1 MKKLFSKI
9 ILGIALILIASIS
22 FAQDKVEMAD
32 EMRSNGK
39 IYVIVGIILIVLSG
53 LIVYLFM
60 MDRKVKRLERRLA
73 ELRGPQK

>member
-1 MKKLFSKI
+1 MPCF
-9 ILGIALILIASIS
+9 ALMLSASIS

-32 EMRSNGK
+32 QMRSNGK

-53 LIVYLFM
+53 LIVYLFV
-60 MDRKVKRLERRLA
+60 MDRKVKRLERRLT

>member
-9 ILGIALILIASIS
+9 ILGIALILNASIS
-22 FAQDKVEMAD
+22 FAQDTVEMAD
-32 EMRSNGK
+32 QMRSNGK

-53 LIVYLFM
+53 LILYLFI

>member
-1 MKKLFSKI
+1 MKKLFNKI
-9 ILGIALILIASIS
+9 MPCLALMLSASIS

-32 EMRSNGK
+32 QMRSNGK

-53 LIVYLFM
+53 LIVYLFV
-60 MDRKVKRLERRLA
+60 MDRKVKRLERRLT

>member
-1 MKKLFSKI
+1 MLS
-9 ILGIALILIASIS
+9 ASIS

-32 EMRSNGK
+32 QMRSNGK

-53 LIVYLFM
+53 LIVYLFV
-60 MDRKVKRLERRLA
+60 MDRKVKRLERRLT